1 MRLQNAR
8 AVMNRREMVMSN
20 SGNPYGGSYGG
31 QMTANAQFGTAPA
44 AAAPASAGATPAGG
58 LIKDTTTQG
67 FAKDV
72 LEESRRQPVLVD
84 FWAPWCGP
92 CRQLT
97 PIIEKAVNEA
107 KGKVKL
113 VKMNI
118 DEHPA
123 IAGQLGIQSIPAVV
137 AFVDGR
143 PADGFMGALPESQ
156 VKQFIDKLG
165 GPDGGADQAA
175 EIEAVLEEAK
185 GLYDDGDFDGSA
197 QLYAAVM
204 QADPENAKAVAGIAE
219 CMLALNQHERVRQI
233 VDGLPEELAKA
244 AEIQAVAKK
253 LEQIEEARKL
263 GDPVALEQQLS
274 LNLDDHEARLK
285 LAKIRNVEGK
295 REDAADHLLLI
306 MKKDRTFDDDGARRQ
321 LVEFFEVWGPKDPA
335 TIQARRKLS
344 SILFS

>member
-1 MRLQNAR
+1 
-8 AVMNRREMVMSN
+8 MSKT
-20 SGNPYGGSYGG
+20 GNPYGSSYGS
-31 QMTANAQFGTAPA
+31 QMTAQAQFG
-44 AAAPASAGATPAGG
+44 AAAPATKAASGG

-72 LEESRRQPVLVD
+72 LEESRHQPVLVD

-97 PIIEKAVNEA
+97 PVIEKVINEA
-107 KGKVKL
+107 GGKVKL

-123 IAGQLGIQSIPAVV
+123 VAGQLGIQSIPAVV

-156 VKQFIDKLG
+156 VRAFVDKLG
-165 GPDGGADQAA
+165 GPADAGADQAA
-175 EIEAVLEEAK
+175 EIEAILEEAK
-185 GLYDDGDFDGSA
+185 GLFEQGEFDGAA
-197 QLYAAVM
+197 QLFAAVM
-204 QADPENAKAVAGIAE
+204 QADPENPKAVAGIAD

-233 VDGLPEELAKA
+233 VDGLPEEMSA
-244 AEIQAVAKK
+244 APEIQTIVKK

-263 GDPVALEQQLS
+263 GDPVALEHVLS
-274 LNLDDHEARLK
+274 LNPDDHEARFK

-295 REDAADHLLLI
+295 RDEAAEHLLLI

-321 LVEFFEVWGPKDPA
+321 LVELFDVWGPKDPA

-344 SILFS
+344 AVLFS